1 MALFAWYIIL
11 CKQRV
16 PSNLLTEL
24 KIAFT
29 MPRPTELDH
38 VAHLRD
44 ERDLEQN
51 PFPFLALPPE
61 IRQAVYDCCL
71 IDNSDDD
78 PQQIPAFHKRVQ
90 SLKPLLLTCQKINKE
105 LTPLFFR
112 TATFKVDSKRDAKN
126 VAGANRNH
134 SVYFEYLFMNTLPG
148 YKMRNIRKLT
158 YNATVET
165 LVDARTPLSSG
176 VDFDGLQYF
185 SGVLSRYGDA
195 LECLQEVQLYADLRK
210 VYRLRPGWHTVM
222 DALTADST
230 HALWSKN
237 ATLYAPEVMDRSK
250 NWESIEN
257 KLCGGALKGW
267 NVSRMVYRITGKE
280 PPPATF
286 ITAIVVT
293 FYKPSDR
300 VTTTTT
306 KAATDC
312 FTVVR
317 ERAGGDARRR
327 RRRRRSN
334 AVVTWV
340 TKRFRPID
348 GV

>member
-1 MALFAWYIIL
+1 
-11 CKQRV
+11 
-16 PSNLLTEL
+16 
-24 KIAFT
+24 
-29 MPRPTELDH
+29 MPRPAEVDH
-38 VAHLRD
+38 VVPP
-44 ERDLEQN
+44 QN
-51 PFPFLALPPE
+51 EHNLQRKPFPFLALPPE
-61 IRQAVYDCCL
+61 IRHAVYDCCL
-71 IDNSDDD
+71 IDNSDDA
-78 PQQIPAFHKRVQ
+78 QQIQAFQKRPQ
-90 SLKPLLLTCQKINKE
+90 SLKPLLLRCHQINKE

-112 TATFKVDSKRDAKN
+112 TATFKVDSKRDAQN
-126 VAGANRNH
+126 VAGTHRNH
-134 SVYFEYLFMNTLPG
+134 SVYFESRFLNTLPG
-148 YKMRNIRKLT
+148 HKMRNIRKLS
-158 YNATVET
+158 YNATVEGLIDT
-165 LVDARTPLSSG
+165 RTPLSSG
-176 VDFDGLQYF
+176 VDFDGLHYLA
-185 SGVLSRYGDA
+185 GVLHRYGDA
-195 LECLQEVQLYADLRK
+195 LECLQEVQLYADLGK
-210 VYRLRPGWHTVM
+210 VYQLRPGWRIVM
-222 DALTADST
+222 DDLTAYSAN
-230 HALWSKN
+230 ALWSKHT
-237 ATLYAPEVMDRSK
+237 ALFDSEAMDQNK
-250 NWESIEN
+250 HWESIEN